1 MGIKVSVWNAA
12 RDNTGMRSGADGLS
26 MASAST
32 GMVGG
37 ASHLD
42 EELQAAN
49 SC

>member
-1 MGIKVSVWNAA
+1 MGVKMSVWNAA
-12 RDNTGMRSGADGLS
+12 RDNTGMQSGADGLS

-42 EELQAAN
+42 EELQAAD

>member
-1 MGIKVSVWNAA
+1 MGVKMRVWNAA
-12 RDNTGMRSGADGLS
+12 RDNIGMRSGADGLS
-26 MASAST
+26 TASAST

-37 ASHLD
+37 ASHLE